1 MGAPRQG
8 FLSRVK
14 AAISLAS
21 SKREAGSDVSGSEN
35 AGDMQATMRA
45 ALEGVG
51 GWLDLTEAWALHET
65 ARHAAS
71 TRPSAVIVEIGSYHG
86 RSTIA
91 LAYGVKAGGSGRVFA
106 VDPQA
111 NEPDQNER
119 FLSNI
124 DRAGVRDI
132 VEPVRAFSDVA
143 RERFAA
149 ASIDVLFIDGPHNYG
164 AVAKDIVDWTTALT
178 DDAVI
183 AFNDAYWVEGV
194 RRAIRHKVT
203 RARSP
208 FRNPRWSF
216 NTLFF
221 DFKPEA
227 RWSTRDWVR
236 LARVRAFLALG
247 GGWIKVHARVARR
260 SKSQRAKDLDFKL
273 MMGTLGVVL
282 PRV

>member
-1 MGAPRQG
+1 
-8 FLSRVK
+8 
-14 AAISLAS
+14 
-21 SKREAGSDVSGSEN
+21 
-35 AGDMQATMRA
+35 MQAKLRD

-51 GWLDLTEAWALHET
+51 GWLDLSEAWALHET
-65 ARHAAS
+65 ARRAAEAANG
-71 TRPSAVIVEIGSYHG
+71 SAVIAEIGSYHG

-91 LAYGVKAGGSGRVFA
+91 LAFGMKAGGGGRLFA
-106 VDPQA
+106 IDPQA
-111 NEPDQNER
+111 NEPDQNEK
-119 FLSNI
+119 FLGNI
-124 DRAGVRDI
+124 QRAGVGDC
-132 VEPVRAFSDVA
+132 VEPVRAFSNVA
-143 RERFAA
+143 RDKFSA
-149 ASIDVLFIDGPHNYG
+149 ASINVLFIDGPHNYG
-164 AVAKDIVDWTTALT
+164 AVAKDIAEWTSTLA
-178 DDAVI
+178 DGAVI

-227 RWSTRDWVR
+227 RWSTGDWVR

-260 SKSQRAKDLDFKL
+260 SNSQRAKDLDFKL
-273 MMGTLGVVL
+273 MMGTLGAVL
-282 PRV
+282 PRA